1 MFKISKYVDSDKE
14 NVEIYPLEIEI
25 NDKKSKTLAVEVNGT
40 LGDDDYTFRFIFS
53 DIEKIFNIEVNDEVC
68 LDESYLFEGETM
80 FTYNGVTD
88 LDTTCDIDLF
98 RIDNDNYEF
107 NISFNAS
114 EYNGIISF
122 ERDLKK
128 YL

>member
-1 MFKISKYVDSDKE
+1 MFKISKYVNSDNE

-53 DIEKIFNIEVNDEVC
+53 DIEKIFNIEVNDELC

-122 ERDLKK
+122 ECDLKK

>member
-1 MFKISKYVDSDKE
+1 M
-14 NVEIYPLEIEI
+14 
-25 NDKKSKTLAVEVNGT
+25 
-40 LGDDDYTFRFIFS
+40 
-53 DIEKIFNIEVNDEVC
+53 FNINVDEEVC
-68 LDESYLFEGETM
+68 LDESYLLEGETM

-98 RIDNDNYEF
+98 RIDNDDYEF

>member
-14 NVEIYPLEIEI
+14 SIDVFPIELEI
-25 NDKKSKTLAVEVNGT
+25 NGKSSKTLGMEINGY
-40 LGDDDYTFRFIFS
+40 LEDDDYTFRFIFS
-53 DIEKIFNIEVNDEVC
+53 DIEKVFNINVDEEVC
-68 LDESYLFEGETM
+68 LDESYLLEGETM

>member
-1 MFKISKYVDSDKE
+1 MFKISKFVDSEKE
-14 NVEIYPLEIEI
+14 SIEIFPIEVEI
-25 NDKKSKTLAVEVNGT
+25 NDKKVNTLGIEVNGC
-40 LGDDDYTFRFIFS
+40 LGDDEYTFRFIFS
-53 DIEKIFNIEVNDEVC
+53 DIEKIFNIKVNEEVC

-88 LDTTCDIDLF
+88 LDTMCDIDIF

-122 ERDLKK
+122 ECDLKK

>member
-40 LGDDDYTFRFIFS
+40 LGNDDYTFRFIFN

-107 NISFNAS
+107 NISFNAR

-122 ERDLKK
+122 EHDLKK

>member
-25 NDKKSKTLAVEVNGT
+25 NDKKSKTLAVEVNGC
-40 LGDDDYTFRFIFS
+40 LGDDDYTFRFIFN

-68 LDESYLFEGETM
+68 LDENYLFEGETM

-98 RIDNDNYEF
+98 RIDNNNYEF
-107 NISFNAS
+107 NISFNAH

-122 ERDLKK
+122 EHDLKK